1 MACKPCEERRK
12 LIKNAIKSKLLML
25 KLKSNQSGVENND
38 FRALPARKAGNF
50 HK

>member
-25 KLKSNQSGVENND
+25 KVKKRENGAKNGTK
-38 FRALPARKAGNF
+38 R
-50 HK
+50 